1 MMQKH
6 TSVNKPTPVRV
17 VLIMLD
23 NHMSSTILRAEKLLR
38 KDIPGLELKAHA
50 ATDWHNNPTALENC
64 IKDIEQ
70 GDIIFATMLFIEDH
84 INPILPALKARRE
97 ACDAMVACMSATEVV
112 GLTKMGR
119 FKMGGKESAPI
130 KFLKNLRG
138 KKKDGSSDGAK
149 QMRMLRQL
157 PKMLKFIPGSAQ
169 DLRSYFLVMQYWLS
183 CSDTNLVSLVRQLI
197 NKYAAGPRKAFKGKV
212 PAAAPEIYPDT
223 GLYHPTLESR
233 MTEDS
238 ADIPA
243 IKKPKGTVAL
253 VLMRAYVLAG
263 DTGHYDGVIAA
274 LEARGVNVLPIFA
287 SGLDIRPS
295 VNEFLIKDGKPIV
308 DAVVSLT
315 GFSLVGG
322 PAYCNPEAA
331 AEMLGE
337 LDVPYI
343 SAQAL
348 EFQTL
353 DQWQESDNGL
363 LPIEATMM
371 VALPE
376 LDGATGSMV
385 YGGRG
390 AAGTSML
397 AHPQRVDL
405 LAGRIEKI
413 VSLRHKAKQD
423 RKIAVVL
430 FNFPPNAGATGTA
443 ANLDVFGSLFNTLK
457 TLKADGYDVEIPADV
472 EALRQCIIAGNASK
486 YGSDA
491 NVAAH
496 VSINDHVRQEPWLDE
511 IEAAWGSAPGT
522 HQTDGRSLFVFGAH
536 FGNVFVGVQP
546 AFGYEGDPMRLLFEK
561 GFAPTHAF
569 AAFYRYIRDDFGADA
584 ALHFGTHGALEFMP
598 GKQTG
603 LSDTCWPERLIGDL
617 PNFYLYASNNPSEG
631 MVAKRRCAAT
641 LISYLTPPLRCAGL
655 YNELMDLKASVDRW
669 RACDPSHE
677 SERVQLAA
685 LIQTQAAALELVDE
699 APLWETNGETEVPL
713 VSAKLTELE
722 ETLIPDGLHIVGE
735 TLDNEAR
742 NGYLSAIASASDDV
756 EISAAAINDIVTGI
770 DVKNAAKRDGVKAKD
785 AAYEL
790 YEQLAMHDVNLNTN
804 AESVAILGALDGR
817 FIEPVSGGDLIRSPE
832 ILPTGRNLHGFDPF
846 KIPSAYAMRDGVAQ
860 AARLIDRHI
869 DDHGKLPETVAMV
882 LWGTDNLKS
891 EGGPIAQA
899 LALMGARP
907 RFDSFGRIAGAELV
921 PLEELGR
928 PRIDVVMT
936 MSGIFRDLLPLQMRM
951 LADAAYLAA
960 TADEPEIQ
968 NFVRRNALACQ
979 EREGCDIE
987 TAALRVFSNGEGAYG
1002 ANLNHMIENSSWD
1015 DEEELGDLF
1024 TQRKSF
1030 AVSRNGDVRQDQ
1042 KLFQGMLGKV
1052 DAAYQNLDGVETG
1065 ITTLDQYFDSLGGIA
1080 RAASKENGGN
1090 VPVYIGDQTRNDG
1103 VVRTLGEQVSLET
1116 RTRALNPTWFEGM
1129 LKHGYE
1135 GVRQIEAHITNTV
1148 GWSATTGQV
1157 DPWVYREL
1165 TETFML
1171 DPEMRERLAELNS
1184 KASVNVANRLLEA
1197 HERNYWT
1204 PDDETLEALRSVSE
1218 ELEDRLE
1225 GVGGEIAA

>member
-1 MMQKH
+1 
-6 TSVNKPTPVRV
+6 
-17 VLIMLD
+17 
-23 NHMSSTILRAEKLLR
+23 
-38 KDIPGLELKAHA
+38 
-50 ATDWHNNPTALENC
+50 
-64 IKDIEQ
+64 
-70 GDIIFATMLFIEDH
+70 
-84 INPILPALKARRE
+84 
-97 ACDAMVACMSATEVV
+97 MSATEVV
-112 GLTKMGR
+112 GLTKMGG
-119 FKMGGKESAPI
+119 FKMGGKESAPL
-130 KFLKNLRG
+130 KFMKNLRG
-138 KKKDGSSDGAK
+138 KKKDGSSDGAS

-157 PKMLKFIPGSAQ
+157 PKMLKFVPGSAQ
-169 DLRSYFLVMQYWLS
+169 DLRAYFLTMQYWLS
-183 CSDTNLVSLVRQLI
+183 CSDVNMVSLIRLLV
-197 NKYAAGPRKAFKGKV
+197 NKYVTGPRKVFKGKV
-212 PAAAPEIYPDT
+212 PAEAPEVYPDT
-223 GLYHPTLESR
+223 GLYHPTLKAR
-233 MTEDS
+233 MTENR
-238 ADIPA
+238 ADVPA
-243 IKKPKGTVAL
+243 VKKPKGTVGL
-253 VLMRAYVLAG
+253 VLLRAYVLAG
-263 DTGHYDGVIAA
+263 DTGHYDGVISA
-274 LEARGVNVLPIFA
+274 LEARGVNVLPIFS
-287 SGLDIRPS
+287 SGLDIRPA
-295 VNEFLIKDGKPIV
+295 VDDFLIEDGKPIV

-331 AEMLGE
+331 AEMLGK

-353 DQWQESDNGL
+353 DQWQESDFGL

-390 AAGTSML
+390 AAGTSMV

-405 LAGRIEKI
+405 LAGRVEKI
-413 VSLRHKAKQD
+413 VSLRNKKKQD
-423 RKIAVVL
+423 RKVAVVI

-443 ANLDVFGSLFNTLK
+443 ANLDVFGSLYNTLH
-457 TLKADGYDVEIPADV
+457 TLKADGYDVEIPENV
-472 EALRQCIIAGNASK
+472 EALRQCVIAGNASTF
-486 YGSDA
+486 GSDA

-496 VSINDHVRQEPWLDE
+496 VSINDHVRREPWLDE
-511 IEAAWGSAPGT
+511 IEAAWGSAPGA
-522 HQTDGRSLFVFGAH
+522 HQTDGRTLFVYGAH

-569 AAFYRYIRDDFGADA
+569 AAFYRYIRDDFGADV

-603 LSDTCWPERLIGDL
+603 LSSSCWPERLIGDL

-669 RACDPSHE
+669 RACDPTNE
-677 SERVQLAA
+677 NERGQLTA
-685 LIQTQAAALELVDE
+685 LIQTQAAALELAE
-699 APLWETNGETEVPL
+699 ETPLWESDGEIEVP
-713 VSAKLTELE
+713 VVASKLMELE

-735 TLDNEAR
+735 TLNAEAR
-742 NGYLSAIASASDDV
+742 NGYLSAIASASDDIG
-756 EISAAAINDIVTGI
+756 ISDAAINDIVTG
-770 DVKNAAKRDGVKAKD
+770 KGAAGAAKRDGVKAKD
-785 AAYEL
+785 AAYKN
-790 YEQLAMHDVNLNTN
+790 YEELAMHDANLTTN
-804 AESVAILGALDGR
+804 AESDAILSALDGR
-817 FIEPVSGGDLIRSPE
+817 FIEPVAGGDLIRSPE

-846 KIPSAYAMRDGVAQ
+846 KIPTAYAMRDGVQQ
-860 AARLIDRHI
+860 ATRLIDRHI
-869 DDHGKLPETVAMV
+869 DDHGELPKTVAMV

-907 RFDSFGRIAGAELV
+907 RLDSFNRIAGAELI

-960 TADEPEIQ
+960 TADEPLNQ
-968 NFVRRNALACQ
+968 NFVRRNTLACQ
-979 EREGCDIE
+979 ERDGCDIE
-987 TAALRVFSNGEGAYG
+987 TASLRVFSNGDGAYG
-1002 ANLNHMIENSSWD
+1002 ANLNNMVENSCWE
-1015 DEEELGDLF
+1015 DENELGDLF

-1030 AVSRNGDVRQDQ
+1030 AYSRSGEVRQDQ

-1157 DPWVYREL
+1157 DPWVQVAAV
-1165 TETFML
+1165 ML
-1171 DPEMRERLAELNS
+1171 SAKP
-1184 KASVNVANRLLEA
+1184 
-1197 HERNYWT
+1197 
-1204 PDDETLEALRSVSE
+1204 
-1218 ELEDRLE
+1218 
-1225 GVGGEIAA
+1225 

>member
-1 MMQKH
+1 MPKR
-6 TSVNKPTPVRV
+6 TSVDNTPIKV
-17 VLIMLD
+17 VMIMLD
-23 NHMSSTILRAEKLLR
+23 NHMSSTVMVAQKQLQ
-38 KDIPGLELKAHA
+38 KDLPGLQLCAHA
-50 ATDWHNNPTALENC
+50 ATDWANNPLALEKC
-64 IKDIEQ
+64 LQDIAE
-70 GDIIFATMLFIEDH
+70 GDIIFATMLFVEDH
-84 INPILPALKARRE
+84 INPVLPALKARRE
-97 ACDAMVACMSATEVV
+97 ACDAMVACMSATEIV
-112 GLTKMGR
+112 GLTKIGR

-138 KKKDGSSDGAK
+138 KKKDGSSDGAS

-157 PKMLKFIPGSAQ
+157 PKLLKFVPGSAQ
-169 DLRSYFLVMQYWLS
+169 DLRAYFLTMQYWLS
-183 CSDTNLVSLVRQLI
+183 CSDTNLVSLVRMLI
-197 NKYAAGPRKAFKGKV
+197 DRYATGPRKSLKGNV
-212 PAAAPEIYPDT
+212 PAKPPEDYPDT
-223 GLYHPTLESR
+223 GLYHPSLKSR
-233 MTEDS
+233 MTENA
-238 ADIPA
+238 ADIPVS
-243 IKKPKGTVAL
+243 KKAKGTVGL

-274 LEARGVNVLPIFA
+274 LEARGINVLPIFA
-287 SGLDIRPS
+287 CGLDIRPA
-295 VNEFLIKDGKPIV
+295 VNDFLIKDDKPIV
-308 DAVVSLT
+308 DAIISLT

-331 AEMLGE
+331 AGMLGD

-385 YGGRG
+385 FGGRG
-390 AAGTSML
+390 AAGTSMVS
-397 AHPQRVDL
+397 HPERAAL
-405 LAGRIEKI
+405 LAGRIEKL
-413 VSLRHKAKQD
+413 VSLRRKKAQD
-423 RKIAVVL
+423 RKVAIVL

-443 ANLDVFGSLFNTLK
+443 AHLDVFGSLFNTMK
-457 TLKADGYDVEIPADV
+457 ALKADGYDVEIPTDV
-472 EALRQCIIAGNASK
+472 ETLRQAIIAGNAGT

-496 VSINDHVRQEPWLDE
+496 VSIDDHVRREPWLDE
-511 IEAAWGSAPGT
+511 IEAAWGSAPGM

-603 LSDTCWPERLIGDL
+603 LSSSCWPERLVGDL

-631 MVAKRRCAAT
+631 MVAKRRSAAT
-641 LISYLTPPLRCAGL
+641 LISYLTPPLRNAGL
-655 YNELMDLKASVDRW
+655 YNELTDLKASVDRW
-669 RACDPSHE
+669 RACDPKNT
-677 SERVQLAA
+677 SERDKLAT
-685 LIQTQAAALELVDE
+685 LIHSQAAALELVDE
-699 APLWETNGETEVPL
+699 TPAWDDHGDVWVPY
-713 VSAKLTELE
+713 VAEKLFELE
-722 ETLIPDGLHIVGE
+722 ETLIPEGLHIVGE
-735 TLDNEAR
+735 TLDAETR
-742 NGYLSAIASASDDV
+742 NGYLAAIAAGTSDL
-756 EISAAAINDIVTGI
+756 EISEKAINAISAGKGATQ
-770 DVKNAAKRDGVKAKD
+770 AAKLDGVKAKHPSYR
-785 AAYEL
+785 AYEDL
-790 YEQLAMHDVNLNTN
+790 ECHDANLTN
-804 AESVAILGALDGR
+804 CSETAAILKALDGH
-817 FIEPVSGGDLIRSPE
+817 FIPPVTGGDLIRSPE
-832 ILPTGRNLHGFDPF
+832 ILPTGRNIHGFDPF
-846 KIPSAYAMRDGVAQ
+846 KIPSRFAIRDGAEQ
-860 AARLIDRHI
+860 AARLIDRHLK
-869 DDHGKLPETVAMV
+869 DHGKLPETVAMV

-907 RFDSFGRIAGAELV
+907 RLDSFNRIAGAELI
-921 PLEELGR
+921 PLKELGR

-960 TADEPEIQ
+960 TADEPELQ
-968 NFVRRNALACQ
+968 NYVRRNALKCQ

-987 TAALRVFSNGEGAYG
+987 TAALRVFSNGDGVYG
-1002 ANLNHMIENSSWD
+1002 ANLNHMVENSAWD

-1030 AVSRNGDVRQDQ
+1030 GYTRTGAVHQNQ
-1042 KLFQGMLGKV
+1042 KLFQGMLGSV

-1065 ITTLDQYFDSLGGIA
+1065 VTTLDQYFDSLGGIA
-1080 RAASKENGGN
+1080 RAASKENGNN
-1090 VPVYIGDQTRNDG
+1090 VPVYIGDQTRSEG
-1103 VVRTLGEQVSLET
+1103 TVRSLGEQVALET
-1116 RTRALNPTWFEGM
+1116 RTRALNPAWFEGM

-1184 KASVNVANRLLEA
+1184 KASVAVANRLLEA

-1204 PDDETLEALRSVSE
+1204 PDEETLEALRSVSE

-1225 GVGGEIAA
+1225 GVEGEIAA

>member
-1 MMQKH
+1 MPKH
-6 TSVNKPTPVRV
+6 TSVDNTPIKV
-17 VLIMLD
+17 VMIMLD
-23 NHMSSTILRAEKLLR
+23 NHMSSTVMVAQKQLQ
-38 KDIPGLELKAHA
+38 KDLPGLQLCAHA
-50 ATDWHNNPTALENC
+50 ATDWANNPLALEKC
-64 IKDIEQ
+64 LQDIAE
-70 GDIIFATMLFIEDH
+70 GDIIFATMLFVEDH
-84 INPILPALKARRE
+84 INPVLPALKARRE
-97 ACDAMVACMSATEVV
+97 ACDAMVACMSATEIV
-112 GLTKMGR
+112 GLTKIGR

-138 KKKDGSSDGAK
+138 KKKDGSSDGAS

-157 PKMLKFIPGSAQ
+157 PKLLKFVPGSAQ
-169 DLRSYFLVMQYWLS
+169 DLRAYFLTMQYWLS
-183 CSDTNLVSLVRQLI
+183 CSDTNLVSLVRMLI
-197 NKYAAGPRKAFKGKV
+197 DRYATGPRKSLKGNV
-212 PAAAPEIYPDT
+212 PAKPPEDYPDT
-223 GLYHPTLESR
+223 GLYHPSLKSR
-233 MTEDS
+233 MTENA
-238 ADIPA
+238 ADIPVS
-243 IKKPKGTVAL
+243 KKAKGTVGL

-274 LEARGVNVLPIFA
+274 LEARGINVLPIFA
-287 SGLDIRPS
+287 CGLDIRPA
-295 VNEFLIKDGKPIV
+295 VNDFLIKDDKPIV
-308 DAVVSLT
+308 DAIISLT

-331 AEMLGE
+331 AGMLGD

-385 YGGRG
+385 FGGRG
-390 AAGTSML
+390 AAGTSMVS
-397 AHPQRVDL
+397 HPERAAL
-405 LAGRIEKI
+405 LAGRIEKL
-413 VSLRHKAKQD
+413 VSLRRKKAQD
-423 RKIAVVL
+423 RKVAIVL

-443 ANLDVFGSLFNTLK
+443 AHLDVFGSLFNTMK
-457 TLKADGYDVEIPADV
+457 ALKADGYDVEIPTDV
-472 EALRQCIIAGNASK
+472 ETLRQAIIAGNAGT

-496 VSINDHVRQEPWLDE
+496 VSIDDHVRREPWLDE
-511 IEAAWGSAPGT
+511 IEAAWGSAPGM

-603 LSDTCWPERLIGDL
+603 LSSSCWPERLVGDL

-631 MVAKRRCAAT
+631 MVAKRRSAAT
-641 LISYLTPPLRCAGL
+641 LISYLTPPLRNAGL
-655 YNELMDLKASVDRW
+655 YNELTDLKASVDRW
-669 RACDPSHE
+669 RACDPKNT
-677 SERVQLAA
+677 SERDKLAT
-685 LIQTQAAALELVDE
+685 LIHSQAAALELVDE
-699 APLWETNGETEVPL
+699 TPAWDDHGDVWVPY
-713 VSAKLTELE
+713 VAEKLFELE
-722 ETLIPDGLHIVGE
+722 ETLIPEGLHIVGE
-735 TLDNEAR
+735 TLDAETR
-742 NGYLSAIASASDDV
+742 NGYLAAIAAGTSDL
-756 EISAAAINDIVTGI
+756 EISEKAINAISAGKGATQ
-770 DVKNAAKRDGVKAKD
+770 AAKLDGVKAKHPSYR
-785 AAYEL
+785 AYEDL
-790 YEQLAMHDVNLNTN
+790 ECHDANLTN
-804 AESVAILGALDGR
+804 CSETAAILKALDGH
-817 FIEPVSGGDLIRSPE
+817 FIPPVTGGDLIRSPE
-832 ILPTGRNLHGFDPF
+832 ILPTGRNIHGFDPF
-846 KIPSAYAMRDGVAQ
+846 KIPSRFAIRDGAEQ
-860 AARLIDRHI
+860 AARLIDRHLK
-869 DDHGKLPETVAMV
+869 DHGKLPETVAMV

-907 RFDSFGRIAGAELV
+907 RLDSFNRIAGAELI
-921 PLEELGR
+921 PLKELGR

-960 TADEPEIQ
+960 TADEPELQ
-968 NFVRRNALACQ
+968 NYVRRNALKCQ

-987 TAALRVFSNGEGAYG
+987 TAALRVFSNGDGVYG
-1002 ANLNHMIENSSWD
+1002 ANLNHMVENSAWD

-1030 AVSRNGDVRQDQ
+1030 GYTRTGAVHQNQ
-1042 KLFQGMLGKV
+1042 KLFQGMLGSV

-1065 ITTLDQYFDSLGGIA
+1065 VTTLDQYFDSLGGIA
-1080 RAASKENGGN
+1080 RAASKENGNN
-1090 VPVYIGDQTRNDG
+1090 VPVYIGDQTRSEG
-1103 VVRTLGEQVSLET
+1103 TVRSLGEQVALET
-1116 RTRALNPTWFEGM
+1116 RTRALNPAWFEGM

-1184 KASVNVANRLLEA
+1184 KASVAVANRLLEA

-1204 PDDETLEALRSVSE
+1204 PDEETLEALRSVSE

-1225 GVGGEIAA
+1225 GVEGEIAA

>member
-1 MMQKH
+1 MPKR
-6 TSVNKPTPVRV
+6 TSVDNTPIKV
-17 VLIMLD
+17 VMIMLD
-23 NHMSSTILRAEKLLR
+23 NHMSSTVMVAQKQLQ
-38 KDIPGLELKAHA
+38 KDLPGLQLCAHA
-50 ATDWHNNPTALENC
+50 ATDWANNPLALEKC
-64 IKDIEQ
+64 LQDIAE
-70 GDIIFATMLFIEDH
+70 GDIIFATMLFVEDH
-84 INPILPALKARRE
+84 INPVLPALKARRE
-97 ACDAMVACMSATEVV
+97 ACDAMVACMSATEIV
-112 GLTKMGR
+112 GLTKIGR

-138 KKKDGSSDGAK
+138 KKKDGSSDGAS

-157 PKMLKFIPGSAQ
+157 PKLLKFVPGSAQ
-169 DLRSYFLVMQYWLS
+169 DLRAYFLTMQYWLS
-183 CSDTNLVSLVRQLI
+183 CSDTNLVSLVRMLI
-197 NKYAAGPRKAFKGKV
+197 DRYATGPRKSLKGNV
-212 PAAAPEIYPDT
+212 PAKPPEDYPDT
-223 GLYHPTLESR
+223 GLYHPSLKSR
-233 MTEDS
+233 MTENA
-238 ADIPA
+238 ADIPVS
-243 IKKPKGTVAL
+243 KKAKGTVGL

-274 LEARGVNVLPIFA
+274 LEARGINVLPIFA
-287 SGLDIRPS
+287 CGLDIRPA
-295 VNEFLIKDGKPIV
+295 VNDFLIKDDKPIV
-308 DAVVSLT
+308 DAIISLT

-331 AEMLGE
+331 AGMLGD

-385 YGGRG
+385 FGGRG
-390 AAGTSML
+390 AAGTSMV
-397 AHPQRVDL
+397 AHPERAAL
-405 LAGRIEKI
+405 LAGRIEKL
-413 VSLRHKAKQD
+413 VSLRRKKAQD
-423 RKIAVVL
+423 RKVAIVL

-443 ANLDVFGSLFNTLK
+443 AHLDVFGSLFNTMK
-457 TLKADGYDVEIPADV
+457 ALKADGYDVEIPTDV
-472 EALRQCIIAGNASK
+472 ETLRQAIIAGNAGT

-496 VSINDHVRQEPWLDE
+496 VSIDDHVRREPWLDE
-511 IEAAWGSAPGT
+511 IEAAWGSAPGM

-603 LSDTCWPERLIGDL
+603 LSSSCWPERLVGDL

-631 MVAKRRCAAT
+631 MVAKRRSAAT
-641 LISYLTPPLRCAGL
+641 LISYLTPPLRNAGL
-655 YNELMDLKASVDRW
+655 YNELTDLKASVDRW
-669 RACDPSHE
+669 RACDPKNT
-677 SERVQLAA
+677 SERDKLAT
-685 LIQTQAAALELVDE
+685 LTHSQAAALELVDE
-699 APLWETNGETEVPL
+699 TPAWDDHGDVWVPY
-713 VSAKLTELE
+713 VAEKLFELE
-722 ETLIPDGLHIVGE
+722 ETLIPEGLHIVGE
-735 TLDNEAR
+735 TLDAETR
-742 NGYLSAIASASDDV
+742 NGYLAAIAAGTSDL
-756 EISAAAINDIVTGI
+756 EISEKAINAISAGKGATQ
-770 DVKNAAKRDGVKAKD
+770 AAKLDGVKAKHPSYR
-785 AAYEL
+785 AYEDL
-790 YEQLAMHDVNLNTN
+790 ECHDANLTN
-804 AESVAILGALDGR
+804 CSETAAILKALDGH
-817 FIEPVSGGDLIRSPE
+817 FIPPVTGGDLIRSPE
-832 ILPTGRNLHGFDPF
+832 ILPTGRNIHGFDPF
-846 KIPSAYAMRDGVAQ
+846 KIPSRFAIRDGAEQ
-860 AARLIDRHI
+860 AARLIDRHLK
-869 DDHGKLPETVAMV
+869 DHGKLPETVAMV

-907 RFDSFGRIAGAELV
+907 RLDSFNRIAGAELI
-921 PLEELGR
+921 PLKELGR

-960 TADEPEIQ
+960 TADEPELQ
-968 NFVRRNALACQ
+968 NYVRRNALKCQ

-987 TAALRVFSNGEGAYG
+987 TAALRVFSNGDGVYG
-1002 ANLNHMIENSSWD
+1002 ANLNHMVENSAWD

-1024 TQRKSF
+1024 IQRKSF
-1030 AVSRNGDVRQDQ
+1030 GYTRTGAVHQNQ
-1042 KLFQGMLGKV
+1042 KLFQGMLGSV

-1065 ITTLDQYFDSLGGIA
+1065 VTTLDQYFDSLGGIA
-1080 RAASKENGGN
+1080 RAASKENGNN
-1090 VPVYIGDQTRNDG
+1090 VPVYIGDQTRSEG
-1103 VVRTLGEQVSLET
+1103 TVRSLGEQVALET
-1116 RTRALNPTWFEGM
+1116 RTRALNPAWFEGM

-1184 KASVNVANRLLEA
+1184 KASVAVANRLLEA

-1204 PDDETLEALRSVSE
+1204 PDEETLEALRSVSE

-1225 GVGGEIAA
+1225 GVEGEIAA

>member
-1 MMQKH
+1 MPKR
-6 TSVNKPTPVRV
+6 TSVDNTPIKV
-17 VLIMLD
+17 VMIMLD
-23 NHMSSTILRAEKLLR
+23 NHMSSTVMVAQKQLQ
-38 KDIPGLELKAHA
+38 KDLPGLQLCAHA
-50 ATDWHNNPTALENC
+50 ATDWANNPLALEKC
-64 IKDIEQ
+64 LQDIAE
-70 GDIIFATMLFIEDH
+70 GDIIFATMLFVEDH
-84 INPILPALKARRE
+84 INPVLPALKARRE
-97 ACDAMVACMSATEVV
+97 ACDAMVACMSATEIV
-112 GLTKMGR
+112 GLTKIGR

-138 KKKDGSSDGAK
+138 KKKDGSSDGAS

-157 PKMLKFIPGSAQ
+157 PKLLKFVPGSAQ
-169 DLRSYFLVMQYWLS
+169 DLRAYFLTMQYWLS
-183 CSDTNLVSLVRQLI
+183 CSDTNLVSLVRMLI
-197 NKYAAGPRKAFKGKV
+197 DRYATGPRKSLKGNV
-212 PAAAPEIYPDT
+212 PAKPPEDYPDT
-223 GLYHPTLESR
+223 GLYHPSLKSR
-233 MTEDS
+233 MTENA
-238 ADIPA
+238 ADIPVS
-243 IKKPKGTVAL
+243 KKAKGTVGL

-274 LEARGVNVLPIFA
+274 LEARGINVLPIFA
-287 SGLDIRPS
+287 CGLDIRPA
-295 VNEFLIKDGKPIV
+295 VNDFLIKDDKPIV
-308 DAVVSLT
+308 DAIISLT

-322 PAYCNPEAA
+322 PAYCNPDAA
-331 AEMLGE
+331 AGMLGD

-385 YGGRG
+385 FGGRG
-390 AAGTSML
+390 AAGTSMV
-397 AHPQRVDL
+397 AHPERAAL
-405 LAGRIEKI
+405 LAGRIEKL
-413 VSLRHKAKQD
+413 VSLRRKKAQD
-423 RKIAVVL
+423 RKVAIVL

-443 ANLDVFGSLFNTLK
+443 AHLDVFGSLFNTMK
-457 TLKADGYDVEIPADV
+457 ALKADGYDVEIPTDV
-472 EALRQCIIAGNASK
+472 ETLRQAIIAGNAGT

-496 VSINDHVRQEPWLDE
+496 VSIDDHVRREPWLDE
-511 IEAAWGSAPGT
+511 IEAAWGSAPGM

-603 LSDTCWPERLIGDL
+603 LSSSCWPERLVGDL

-631 MVAKRRCAAT
+631 MVAKRRSAAT
-641 LISYLTPPLRCAGL
+641 LISYLTPPLRNAGL
-655 YNELMDLKASVDRW
+655 YNELTDLKASVDRW
-669 RACDPSHE
+669 RACDPKNT
-677 SERVQLAA
+677 SERDKLAT
-685 LIQTQAAALELVDE
+685 LIHSQAAALELVDE
-699 APLWETNGETEVPL
+699 TPAWDDHGDVWVPY
-713 VSAKLTELE
+713 VAEKLFELE
-722 ETLIPDGLHIVGE
+722 ETLIPEGLHIVGE
-735 TLDNEAR
+735 TLDAETR
-742 NGYLSAIASASDDV
+742 NGYLAAIAAGTSDL
-756 EISAAAINDIVTGI
+756 EISEKAINAISAGKGATQ
-770 DVKNAAKRDGVKAKD
+770 AAKLDGVKAKHPSYR
-785 AAYEL
+785 AYEDL
-790 YEQLAMHDVNLNTN
+790 ECHDANLTN
-804 AESVAILGALDGR
+804 CSETAAILKALDGH
-817 FIEPVSGGDLIRSPE
+817 FIPPVTGGDLIRSPE
-832 ILPTGRNLHGFDPF
+832 ILPTGRNIHGFDPF
-846 KIPSAYAMRDGVAQ
+846 KIPSRFAIRDGAEQ
-860 AARLIDRHI
+860 AARLIDRHLK
-869 DDHGKLPETVAMV
+869 DHGKLPETVAMV

-907 RFDSFGRIAGAELV
+907 RLDSFNRIAGAELI
-921 PLEELGR
+921 PLKELGR

-960 TADEPEIQ
+960 TADEPELQ
-968 NFVRRNALACQ
+968 NYVRRNALKCQ

-987 TAALRVFSNGEGAYG
+987 TAALRVFSNGDGVYG
-1002 ANLNHMIENSSWD
+1002 ANLNHMVENSAWD

-1030 AVSRNGDVRQDQ
+1030 GYTRTGAVHQNQ
-1042 KLFQGMLGKV
+1042 KLFQGMLGSV

-1065 ITTLDQYFDSLGGIA
+1065 VTTLDQYFDSLGGIA
-1080 RAASKENGGN
+1080 RAASKENGNN
-1090 VPVYIGDQTRNDG
+1090 VPVYIGDQTRSEG
-1103 VVRTLGEQVSLET
+1103 TVRSLGEQVALET
-1116 RTRALNPTWFEGM
+1116 RTRALNPAWFEGM

-1184 KASVNVANRLLEA
+1184 KASVAVANRLLEA

-1204 PDDETLEALRSVSE
+1204 PDEETLEALRSVSE

-1225 GVGGEIAA
+1225 GVEGEIAA

>member
-1 MMQKH
+1 MPKR
-6 TSVNKPTPVRV
+6 TSVDNTPIKV
-17 VLIMLD
+17 VMIMLD
-23 NHMSSTILRAEKLLR
+23 NHMSSTVMVAQKQLQ
-38 KDIPGLELKAHA
+38 KDLPGLQLCAHA
-50 ATDWHNNPTALENC
+50 ATDWANNPLALEKC
-64 IKDIEQ
+64 LQDIAE
-70 GDIIFATMLFIEDH
+70 GDIIFATMLFVEDH
-84 INPILPALKARRE
+84 INPVLPALKARRE
-97 ACDAMVACMSATEVV
+97 ACDAMVACMSATEIV
-112 GLTKMGR
+112 GLTKIGR

-138 KKKDGSSDGAK
+138 KKKDGSSDGAS

-157 PKMLKFIPGSAQ
+157 PKLLKFVPGSAQ
-169 DLRSYFLVMQYWLS
+169 DLRAYFLTMQYWLS
-183 CSDTNLVSLVRQLI
+183 CSDTNLVSLVRMLI
-197 NKYAAGPRKAFKGKV
+197 DRYATGPRKSLKGNV
-212 PAAAPEIYPDT
+212 PAKPPEDYPDT
-223 GLYHPTLESR
+223 GLYHPSLKSR
-233 MTEDS
+233 MTENA
-238 ADIPA
+238 ADIPVS
-243 IKKPKGTVAL
+243 KKAKGTVGL

-274 LEARGVNVLPIFA
+274 LEARGINVLPIFA
-287 SGLDIRPS
+287 CGLDIRPA
-295 VNEFLIKDGKPIV
+295 VNDFLIKDDKPIV
-308 DAVVSLT
+308 DAIISLT

-331 AEMLGE
+331 AGMLGD

-385 YGGRG
+385 FGGRG
-390 AAGTSML
+390 AAGTSMV
-397 AHPQRVDL
+397 AHPERAAL
-405 LAGRIEKI
+405 LAGRIEKL
-413 VSLRHKAKQD
+413 VSLRRKKAQD
-423 RKIAVVL
+423 RKVAIVL

-443 ANLDVFGSLFNTLK
+443 AHLDVFGSLFNTMK
-457 TLKADGYDVEIPADV
+457 ALKADGYDVEIPTDV
-472 EALRQCIIAGNASK
+472 ETLRQAIIAGNAGT

-496 VSINDHVRQEPWLDE
+496 VSIDDHVRREPWLDE
-511 IEAAWGSAPGT
+511 IEAAWGSAPGM

-603 LSDTCWPERLIGDL
+603 LSSSCWPERLVGDL

-631 MVAKRRCAAT
+631 MVAKRRSAAT
-641 LISYLTPPLRCAGL
+641 LISYLTPPLRNAGL
-655 YNELMDLKASVDRW
+655 YNELTDLKASVDRW
-669 RACDPSHE
+669 RACDPKNT
-677 SERVQLAA
+677 SERDKLAT
-685 LIQTQAAALELVDE
+685 LIHSQAAALELVDE
-699 APLWETNGETEVPL
+699 TPAWDDHGDVWVPY
-713 VSAKLTELE
+713 VAEKLFELE
-722 ETLIPDGLHIVGE
+722 ETLIPEGLHIVGE
-735 TLDNEAR
+735 TLDAETR
-742 NGYLSAIASASDDV
+742 NGYLAAIAAGTSDL
-756 EISAAAINDIVTGI
+756 EISEKAINAISAGKGATQ
-770 DVKNAAKRDGVKAKD
+770 AAKLDGVKAKHPSYR
-785 AAYEL
+785 AYEDL
-790 YEQLAMHDVNLNTN
+790 ECHDANLTN
-804 AESVAILGALDGR
+804 CSETAAILKALDGH
-817 FIEPVSGGDLIRSPE
+817 FIPPVTGGDLIRSPE
-832 ILPTGRNLHGFDPF
+832 ILPTGRNIHGFDPF
-846 KIPSAYAMRDGVAQ
+846 KIPSRFAIRDGAEQ
-860 AARLIDRHI
+860 AARLIDRHLK
-869 DDHGKLPETVAMV
+869 DHGKLPETVAMV

-907 RFDSFGRIAGAELV
+907 RLDSFNRIAGAELI
-921 PLEELGR
+921 PLKELGR

-960 TADEPEIQ
+960 TADEPELQ
-968 NFVRRNALACQ
+968 NYVRRNALKCQ

-987 TAALRVFSNGEGAYG
+987 TAALRVFSNGDGVYG
-1002 ANLNHMIENSSWD
+1002 ANLNHMVENSAWD

-1030 AVSRNGDVRQDQ
+1030 GYTRTGAVHQNQ
-1042 KLFQGMLGKV
+1042 KLFQGMLGSV

-1065 ITTLDQYFDSLGGIA
+1065 VTTLDQYFDSLGGIA
-1080 RAASKENGGN
+1080 RAASKENGNN
-1090 VPVYIGDQTRNDG
+1090 VPVYIGDQTRSEG
-1103 VVRTLGEQVSLET
+1103 TVRSLGEQVALET
-1116 RTRALNPTWFEGM
+1116 RTRVLNPAWFEGM

-1184 KASVNVANRLLEA
+1184 KASVAVANRLLEA

-1204 PDDETLEALRSVSE
+1204 PDEETLEALRSVSE

-1225 GVGGEIAA
+1225 GVEGEIAA

>member
-1 MMQKH
+1 MPKH
-6 TSVNKPTPVRV
+6 TSVDNTPIKV
-17 VLIMLD
+17 VMIMLD
-23 NHMSSTILRAEKLLR
+23 NHMSSTVMVAQQQLQ
-38 KDIPGLELKAHA
+38 KDLPGLQLNAHA
-50 ATDWHNNPTALENC
+50 ATDWANNPLALEKC
-64 IKDIEQ
+64 LKDIAE
-70 GDIIFATMLFIEDH
+70 GDIIFVTMLFVEDH
-84 INPILPALKARRE
+84 INPVLPALKARRDD
-97 ACDAMVACMSATEVV
+97 CDAMVACMSATEIVT
-112 GLTKMGR
+112 LTKIGR
-119 FKMGGKESAPI
+119 FKMGGKQSAPI

-138 KKKDGSSDGAK
+138 KKKDGSSDGAS

-157 PKMLKFIPGSAQ
+157 PKLLKFIPGSAQ
-169 DLRSYFLVMQYWLS
+169 DLRAYFLTMQYWLS
-183 CSDTNLVSLVRQLI
+183 CSDTNLVSLVRMLI
-197 NKYAAGPRKAFKGKV
+197 DRYATGARKSLKGNV
-212 PAAAPEIYPDT
+212 PANPPEDYPDT
-223 GLYHPTLESR
+223 GLYHPSLKSR
-233 MTEDS
+233 MTENA
-238 ADIPA
+238 ADIPVN
-243 IKKPKGTVAL
+243 KKANGTVGL

-274 LEARGVNVLPIFA
+274 LEARGINVLPIFA
-287 SGLDIRPS
+287 CGLDIRPA
-295 VNEFLIKDGKPIV
+295 VDDFLIKDGKPIV
-308 DAVVSLT
+308 DAIVSLT

-331 AEMLGE
+331 AGMLGD

-353 DQWQESDNGL
+353 DQWQESDSGL

-385 YGGRG
+385 FGGRG
-390 AAGTSML
+390 AAGTSMV
-397 AHPQRVDL
+397 AHPERAAL
-405 LAGRIEKI
+405 LAGRIEKL
-413 VSLRHKAKQD
+413 VSLRTKKAQD
-423 RKIAVVL
+423 RKVAIVL

-443 ANLDVFGSLFNTLK
+443 AHLDVFGSLYNTMK
-457 TLKADGYDVEIPADV
+457 TLKADGYDVEIPKDV
-472 EALRQCIIAGNASK
+472 DALRQTIIAGNAAT

-496 VSINDHVRQEPWLDE
+496 VSIDDHVRREPWLDE

-603 LSDTCWPERLIGDL
+603 LSSSCWPERLVGDL

-631 MVAKRRCAAT
+631 MVAKRRSAAT
-641 LISYLTPPLRCAGL
+641 LISYLTPPLRNAGL
-655 YNELMDLKASVDRW
+655 YNELTDLKASVDRW
-669 RACDPSHE
+669 RACDPKNT
-677 SERVQLAA
+677 SERGKLAT
-685 LIQTQAAALELVDE
+685 LIHSQAAALELVQ
-699 APLWETNGETEVPL
+699 ETPAWDDHGDVWVPYVGE
-713 VSAKLTELE
+713 KLFELE
-722 ETLIPDGLHIVGE
+722 ETLIPEGLHIVGE
-735 TLDNEAR
+735 ALDADTR
-742 NGYLSAIASASDDV
+742 NGYLAAIAAGTSDLGISEKAIDA
-756 EISAAAINDIVTGI
+756 ISAGKGAAQ
-770 DVKNAAKRDGVKAKD
+770 AAKHDGVKAKD
-785 AAYEL
+785 ASYRAYEDL
-790 YEQLAMHDVNLNTN
+790 VRHDANLTN
-804 AESVAILGALDGR
+804 CSESAAILKALDGH
-817 FIEPVSGGDLIRSPE
+817 FIPPVSGGDLIRSPE
-832 ILPTGRNLHGFDPF
+832 ILPTGRNIHGFDPF
-846 KIPSAYAMRDGVAQ
+846 KIPSRFAIRDGVEQ
-860 AARLIDRHI
+860 AARLIDRHLE
-869 DDHGKLPETVAMV
+869 DHGKLPETVAMV

-907 RFDSFGRIAGAELV
+907 RLDSFNRIAGAELI
-921 PLEELGR
+921 PLNELGR

-960 TADEPEIQ
+960 TADEPEMQ
-968 NFVRRNALACQ
+968 NYVRRNALACQ

-987 TAALRVFSNGEGAYG
+987 TAALRVFSNGDGAYG
-1002 ANLNHMIENSSWD
+1002 ANLNHMVENSAWD

-1030 AVSRNGDVRQDQ
+1030 GYTRTGAIHQNQ
-1042 KLFQGMLGKV
+1042 KLFQGMLGSV

-1065 ITTLDQYFDSLGGIA
+1065 VTTLDQYFDSLGGIA
-1080 RAASKENGGN
+1080 RAASKENGAN
-1090 VPVYIGDQTRNDG
+1090 VPVYIGDQTRSEG
-1103 VVRTLGEQVSLET
+1103 TVRSLGEQVALET
-1116 RTRALNPTWFEGM
+1116 RTRALNPAWFEGM

-1184 KASVNVANRLLEA
+1184 KASVAVANRLLEA

-1225 GVGGEIAA
+1225 GVEGEIAA

>member
-1 MMQKH
+1 MR
-6 TSVNKPTPVRV
+6 KPIMEDKAVPFRF
-17 VLIMLD
+17 VLITLD
-23 NHMSSTILRAEKLLR
+23 SHMSSTVMRAQKLLK
-38 KDIPGLELKAHA
+38 KDMSGLELNAHA
-50 ATDWHNNPTALENC
+50 ATDWANNPLALEKC
-64 IKDIEQ
+64 LKDIAE
-70 GDIIFATMLFIEDH
+70 GDIIFVSMLFIEDH
-84 INPILPALKARRE
+84 INPILQALKDRRE
-97 ACDAMVACMSATEVV
+97 ACDAMVAIMSATEVV
-112 GLTKMGR
+112 GLTKIGK
-119 FKMGGKESAPI
+119 FKMGGKESTPL

-138 KKKDGSSDGAK
+138 KKKDGSSDGAS

-157 PKMLKFIPGSAQ
+157 PKLLKFIPGSAQ
-169 DLRSYFLVMQYWLS
+169 DVRVYFLIMQYWLS
-183 CSDTNLVSLVRQLI
+183 CSDNNLVALVRQMV
-197 NKYAAGPRKAFKGKV
+197 NKYAAGPRKSLKGNF
-212 PAAAPEIYPDT
+212 PAADPEVYPDA
-223 GLYHPTLESR
+223 GLYHPTLKKR

-243 IKKPKGTVAL
+243 VKKPKGTVGL

-263 DTGHYDGVIAA
+263 DTGHYDGVIKS
-274 LEARGVNVLPIFA
+274 LEARGVNVLPIFS
-287 SGLDIRPS
+287 SGLDIRPA
-295 VNEFLIKDGKPIV
+295 VDQFLMKDGKPVV
-308 DAVVSLT
+308 DAIISLA

-331 AEMLGE
+331 AEMLGD

-343 SAQAL
+343 SAQSL

-353 DQWQESDNGL
+353 DEWQESDFGL

-385 YGGRG
+385 FGGRG
-390 AAGTSML
+390 ASGASMV
-397 AHPQRVDL
+397 AHPERVEL
-405 LAGRIEKI
+405 LSSRVEKI
-413 VSLRHKAKQD
+413 VSLRNKAKQD
-423 RKIAVVL
+423 RKIAVVI

-457 TLKADGYDVEIPADV
+457 TLKADGYDVEIPADS
-472 EALRQCIIAGNASK
+472 EALRQCVIAGNASK
-486 YGSDA
+486 YGSEA

-496 VSINDHVRQEPWLDE
+496 VSINDHVRREPHLKE
-511 IEAAWGSAPGT
+511 IEAAWGSAPGV
-522 HQTDGRSLFVFGAH
+522 HQTDGRSIFIYGAH

-569 AAFYRYIRDDFGADA
+569 SAFYNYMRDDFGADA

-603 LSDTCWPERLIGDL
+603 LSSSCWPERLIGDL

-631 MVAKRRCAAT
+631 LVAKRRSAAT

-677 SERVQLAA
+677 NERVQLAT
-685 LIQTQAAALELVDE
+685 LIQTQAAALELV
-699 APLWETNGETEVPL
+699 GETPVWVGDGEIEVPL
-713 VSAKLTELE
+713 VAERLAELE

-735 TLDNEAR
+735 TLDDEAR
-742 NGYLSAIASASDDV
+742 NGYLSAIASASSDI
-756 EISAAAINDIVTGI
+756 EISDKAISAIISGK
-770 DVKNAAKRDGVKAKD
+770 DVKAVAKLDGVKPKD
-785 AAYEL
+785 DAFAA
-790 YEQLAMHDVNLNTN
+790 YEQLAQHDVNINLDGERS
-804 AESVAILGALDGR
+804 AMLRALDGR
-817 FIEPVSGGDLIRSPE
+817 FIEPVAGGDLIRSPE
-832 ILPTGRNLHGFDPF
+832 ILPTGRNIHGFDPF
-846 KIPSAYAMRDGVAQ
+846 KIPSRFAISDGAQ
-860 AARLIDRHI
+860 QATRLIDRHI

-891 EGGPIAQA
+891 EGGPIGQA
-899 LALMGARP
+899 LSLMGARP
-907 RFDSFGRIAGAELV
+907 RFDSFNKVAGAELI

-951 LADAAYLAA
+951 LAEAAYLAA
-960 TADEPEIQ
+960 TADEPLNQ
-968 NFVRRNALACQ
+968 NFVRRNALATQ

-1002 ANLNHMIENSSWD
+1002 ANLNNMVENSCWD
-1015 DEEELGDLF
+1015 DENELGDLF

-1030 AVSRNGDVRQDQ
+1030 GYSRTGIVHQNQ

-1065 ITTLDQYFDSLGGIA
+1065 VTTLDQYFDSLGGIA
-1080 RAASKENGGN
+1080 RAASKENGNN
-1090 VPVYIGDQTRNDG
+1090 VPVYIGDQTRSDG
-1103 VVRTLGEQVSLET
+1103 TVRTLGEQVSLET
-1116 RTRALNPTWFEGM
+1116 RTRALNPAWFEGM

-1171 DPEMRERLAELNS
+1171 DPEMRKRLAELNS
-1184 KASVNVANRLLEA
+1184 KASVGVANRLLEA

-1225 GVGGEIAA
+1225 GVEGEIAA

>member
-1 MMQKH
+1 MPKH
-6 TSVNKPTPVRV
+6 TSVDNTPIKV
-17 VLIMLD
+17 VMIMLD
-23 NHMSSTILRAEKLLR
+23 NHMSSTVMFAQKQLQ
-38 KDIPGLELKAHA
+38 KDLPGLQLCAHA
-50 ATDWHNNPTALENC
+50 ATDWANNPLALEKC
-64 IKDIEQ
+64 LQDIAE
-70 GDIIFATMLFIEDH
+70 GDIIFVSMLFVEDH
-84 INPILPALKARRE
+84 INPILPALKDRRE
-97 ACDAMVACMSATEVV
+97 ACDAMVAIMSATEVV
-112 GLTKMGR
+112 GLTKVGR
-119 FKMGGKESAPI
+119 FKMGGKESAPL
-130 KFLKNLRG
+130 KFMKNLRG
-138 KKKDGSSDGAK
+138 KKKDGSSDGAS

-157 PKMLKFIPGSAQ
+157 PKLLKFIPGSAQ
-169 DLRSYFLVMQYWLS
+169 DLRAYFLTMQYWLS
-183 CSDTNLVSLVRQLI
+183 CSDTNLISLVRMLVDR
-197 NKYAAGPRKAFKGKV
+197 YATGPRKSLKGKV
-212 PAAAPEIYPDT
+212 PANPPEDYPDT
-223 GLYHPTLESR
+223 GLYHPSLKSR
-233 MTEDS
+233 MTENA
-238 ADIPA
+238 ADIPVN
-243 IKKPKGTVAL
+243 KKANGTVGL
-253 VLMRAYVLAG
+253 VLIRAYVLAG
-263 DTGHYDGVIAA
+263 DTGHYDGVIAS
-274 LEARGVNVLPIFA
+274 LEARGINVLPIFA
-287 SGLDIRPS
+287 CGLDIRPA
-295 VNEFLIKDGKPIV
+295 VDDFLIKDGKPIV
-308 DAVVSLT
+308 DAIISLT

-331 AEMLGE
+331 AGMLGD

-353 DQWQESDNGL
+353 DQWQESGNGL

-385 YGGRG
+385 FGGRG
-390 AAGTSML
+390 AAGTSMV
-397 AHPQRVDL
+397 AHPERAAL
-405 LAGRIEKI
+405 LAGRIEKL
-413 VSLRHKAKQD
+413 VSLRRKKAQN
-423 RKIAVVL
+423 RKVAIVL

-443 ANLDVFGSLFNTLK
+443 AHLDVFGSLFNTMK
-457 TLKADGYDVEIPADV
+457 TLKADGYDVEIPKDV
-472 EALRQCIIAGNASK
+472 EALRQAIIAGNAST

-496 VSINDHVRQEPWLDE
+496 VSIDDHVRREPWLDE

-603 LSDTCWPERLIGDL
+603 LSSSCWPERLVGDL

-631 MVAKRRCAAT
+631 MVAKRRSAAT
-641 LISYLTPPLRCAGL
+641 LISYLTPPLRNAGL
-655 YNELMDLKASVDRW
+655 YNELTDLKASVDRW
-669 RACDPSHE
+669 RACDPQNT
-677 SERVQLAA
+677 SERSKLAR
-685 LIQTQAAALELVDE
+685 LIHSQAAALELVE
-699 APLWETNGETEVPL
+699 ETPAWDDHGDVWVPY
-713 VSAKLTELE
+713 VAEKLFELE
-722 ETLIPDGLHIVGE
+722 ETLIPEGLHIVGKALDAE
-735 TLDNEAR
+735 TR
-742 NGYLSAIASASDDV
+742 NGYLAAIAAGTSDL
-756 EISAAAINDIVTGI
+756 EISEKAINAISAGKGAVQ
-770 DVKNAAKRDGVKAKD
+770 AAKHDGVKAKD
-785 AAYEL
+785 PSYRAYEDL
-790 YEQLAMHDVNLNTN
+790 VRHDANLTN
-804 AESVAILGALDGR
+804 CSESAAILKALDGQ
-817 FIEPVSGGDLIRSPE
+817 FIPPVTGGDLIRSPE
-832 ILPTGRNLHGFDPF
+832 ILPTGRNIHGFDPF
-846 KIPSAYAMRDGVAQ
+846 KIPSRFAIRDGAEQ
-860 AARLIDRHI
+860 AARLIDRHLE
-869 DDHGKLPETVAMV
+869 DHGKLPETVAMV

-907 RFDSFGRIAGAELV
+907 RLDSFNRIAGAELI
-921 PLEELGR
+921 PLKELGR

-960 TADEPEIQ
+960 TADEPELQ
-968 NFVRRNALACQ
+968 NYVRRNALKCQ

-987 TAALRVFSNGEGAYG
+987 TAALRVFSNGDGAYG
-1002 ANLNHMIENSSWD
+1002 ANLNHMVENSAWD

-1030 AVSRNGDVRQDQ
+1030 GYTRTGEIHQNQ
-1042 KLFQGMLGKV
+1042 KLFQGMLGSV

-1065 ITTLDQYFDSLGGIA
+1065 VTTLDQYFDSLGGIA
-1080 RAASKENGGN
+1080 RAASKENGTN
-1090 VPVYIGDQTRNDG
+1090 VPVYIGDQTRSEG
-1103 VVRTLGEQVSLET
+1103 TVRSLGEQVALET
-1116 RTRALNPTWFEGM
+1116 RTRALNPAWFEGM

-1184 KASVNVANRLLEA
+1184 KASVAVANRLLEA

-1204 PDDETLEALRSVSE
+1204 PDEETLEALRTVSE

-1225 GVGGEIAA
+1225 GVEGEIAA

>member
-1 MMQKH
+1 MPKR
-6 TSVNKPTPVRV
+6 TSVDNTPIKV
-17 VLIMLD
+17 VMIMLD
-23 NHMSSTILRAEKLLR
+23 NHMSSTVMVAQKQLQ
-38 KDIPGLELKAHA
+38 KDLPGLQLCAHA
-50 ATDWHNNPTALENC
+50 ATDWANNPLALEKC
-64 IKDIEQ
+64 LQDIAE
-70 GDIIFATMLFIEDH
+70 GDIIFATMLFVEDH
-84 INPILPALKARRE
+84 INPVLPALKARRE
-97 ACDAMVACMSATEVV
+97 ACDAMVACMSATEIV
-112 GLTKMGR
+112 GLTKIGR

-138 KKKDGSSDGAK
+138 KKKDGSSDGAS

-157 PKMLKFIPGSAQ
+157 PKLLKFVPGSAQ
-169 DLRSYFLVMQYWLS
+169 DLRAYFLTMQYWLS
-183 CSDTNLVSLVRQLI
+183 CSDTNLVSLVRMLI
-197 NKYAAGPRKAFKGKV
+197 DRYATGPRKSLKGNV
-212 PAAAPEIYPDT
+212 PAKPPEDYPDT
-223 GLYHPTLESR
+223 GLYHPSLKSR
-233 MTEDS
+233 MTENA
-238 ADIPA
+238 ADIPVS
-243 IKKPKGTVAL
+243 KKAKGTVGL

-274 LEARGVNVLPIFA
+274 LEARGINVLPIFA
-287 SGLDIRPS
+287 CGLDIRPA
-295 VNEFLIKDGKPIV
+295 VNDFLIKDDKPIV
-308 DAVVSLT
+308 DAIISLT

-331 AEMLGE
+331 AGMLGD

-385 YGGRG
+385 FGGRG
-390 AAGTSML
+390 AAGTSMV
-397 AHPQRVDL
+397 AHPERAAL
-405 LAGRIEKI
+405 LAGRIEKL
-413 VSLRHKAKQD
+413 VSLRRKKAQD
-423 RKIAVVL
+423 RKVAIVL

-443 ANLDVFGSLFNTLK
+443 AHLDVFGSLFNTMK
-457 TLKADGYDVEIPADV
+457 ALKADGYDVEIPTDV
-472 EALRQCIIAGNASK
+472 ETLRQAIIAGNAGT

-496 VSINDHVRQEPWLDE
+496 VSIDDHVRREPWLDE
-511 IEAAWGSAPGT
+511 IEAAWGSAPGM

-603 LSDTCWPERLIGDL
+603 LSSSCWPERLVGDL

-631 MVAKRRCAAT
+631 MVAKRRSAAT
-641 LISYLTPPLRCAGL
+641 LISYLTPPLRNAGL
-655 YNELMDLKASVDRW
+655 YNELTDLKASVDRW
-669 RACDPSHE
+669 RACDPKNT
-677 SERVQLAA
+677 SERDKLAT
-685 LIQTQAAALELVDE
+685 LIHSQAAALELVDE
-699 APLWETNGETEVPL
+699 TPAWDDHGDVWVPY
-713 VSAKLTELE
+713 VAEKLFELE
-722 ETLIPDGLHIVGE
+722 ETLIPEGLHIVGE
-735 TLDNEAR
+735 TLDAETR
-742 NGYLSAIASASDDV
+742 NGYLAAIAAGTSDL
-756 EISAAAINDIVTGI
+756 EISEKAINAISAGKGATQ
-770 DVKNAAKRDGVKAKD
+770 AAKLDGVKAKHPSYR
-785 AAYEL
+785 AYEDL
-790 YEQLAMHDVNLNTN
+790 ECHDANLTN
-804 AESVAILGALDGR
+804 CSETAAILKALDGH
-817 FIEPVSGGDLIRSPE
+817 FIPPVTGGDLIRSPE
-832 ILPTGRNLHGFDPF
+832 ILPTGRNIHGFDPF
-846 KIPSAYAMRDGVAQ
+846 KIPSRFAIRDGAEQ
-860 AARLIDRHI
+860 AARLIDRHLK
-869 DDHGKLPETVAMV
+869 DHGKLPETVAMV

-907 RFDSFGRIAGAELV
+907 RLDSFNRIAGAELI
-921 PLEELGR
+921 PLKELGR

-960 TADEPEIQ
+960 TADEPELQ
-968 NFVRRNALACQ
+968 NYVRRNALKCQ

-987 TAALRVFSNGEGAYG
+987 TAALRVFSNGDGVYG
-1002 ANLNHMIENSSWD
+1002 ANLNHMVENSAWD

-1030 AVSRNGDVRQDQ
+1030 GYTRTGAVHQNQ
-1042 KLFQGMLGKV
+1042 KLFQGMLGSV

-1065 ITTLDQYFDSLGGIA
+1065 VTTLDQYFDSLGGIA
-1080 RAASKENGGN
+1080 RAASKENGNN
-1090 VPVYIGDQTRNDG
+1090 VPVYIGDQTRSEG
-1103 VVRTLGEQVSLET
+1103 TVRSLGEQVALET
-1116 RTRALNPTWFEGM
+1116 RTRALNPAWFEGM

-1184 KASVNVANRLLEA
+1184 KASVAVANRLLEA

-1204 PDDETLEALRSVSE
+1204 PDEETLEALRSVSE

-1225 GVGGEIAA
+1225 GVEGEIAA

>member
-1 MMQKH
+1 
-6 TSVNKPTPVRV
+6 
-17 VLIMLD
+17 
-23 NHMSSTILRAEKLLR
+23 
-38 KDIPGLELKAHA
+38 
-50 ATDWHNNPTALENC
+50 
-64 IKDIEQ
+64 
-70 GDIIFATMLFIEDH
+70 
-84 INPILPALKARRE
+84 
-97 ACDAMVACMSATEVV
+97 
-112 GLTKMGR
+112 
-119 FKMGGKESAPI
+119 
-130 KFLKNLRG
+130 
-138 KKKDGSSDGAK
+138 
-149 QMRMLRQL
+149 MRMLRQL
-157 PKMLKFIPGSAQ
+157 PKLLKFVPGSAQ
-169 DLRSYFLVMQYWLS
+169 DLRAYFLTMQYWLS
-183 CSDTNLVSLVRQLI
+183 CSDTNLVSLVRMLI
-197 NKYAAGPRKAFKGKV
+197 DRYATGPRKSLKGNV
-212 PAAAPEIYPDT
+212 PAKPPEDYPDT
-223 GLYHPTLESR
+223 GLYHPSLKSR
-233 MTEDS
+233 MTENA
-238 ADIPA
+238 ADIPVS
-243 IKKPKGTVAL
+243 KKAKGTVGL

-274 LEARGVNVLPIFA
+274 LEARGINVLPIFA
-287 SGLDIRPS
+287 CGLDIRPA
-295 VNEFLIKDGKPIV
+295 VNDFLIKDDKPIV
-308 DAVVSLT
+308 DAIISLT

-322 PAYCNPEAA
+322 PAYCNPDAA
-331 AEMLGE
+331 AGMLGD

-385 YGGRG
+385 FGGRG
-390 AAGTSML
+390 AAGTSMV
-397 AHPQRVDL
+397 AHPERAAL
-405 LAGRIEKI
+405 LAGRIEKL
-413 VSLRHKAKQD
+413 VSLRRKKAQD
-423 RKIAVVL
+423 RKVAIVL

-443 ANLDVFGSLFNTLK
+443 AHLDVFGSLFNTMK
-457 TLKADGYDVEIPADV
+457 ALKADGYDVEIPTDV
-472 EALRQCIIAGNASK
+472 ETLRQAIIAGNAGT

-496 VSINDHVRQEPWLDE
+496 VGIDDHVRREPWLDE
-511 IEAAWGSAPGT
+511 IEAAWGSAPGM

-603 LSDTCWPERLIGDL
+603 LSSSCWPERLVGDL

-631 MVAKRRCAAT
+631 MVAKRRSAAT
-641 LISYLTPPLRCAGL
+641 LISYLTPPLRNAGL
-655 YNELMDLKASVDRW
+655 YNELTDLKASVDRW
-669 RACDPSHE
+669 RACDPKNT
-677 SERVQLAA
+677 SERDKLAT
-685 LIQTQAAALELVDE
+685 LIHSQAAALELVDE
-699 APLWETNGETEVPL
+699 TPAWDDHGDVWVPY
-713 VSAKLTELE
+713 VAEKLFELE
-722 ETLIPDGLHIVGE
+722 ETLIPEGLHIVGE
-735 TLDNEAR
+735 TLDAETR
-742 NGYLSAIASASDDV
+742 NGYLAAIAAGTSDL
-756 EISAAAINDIVTGI
+756 EISEKAINAISAGKGATQ
-770 DVKNAAKRDGVKAKD
+770 AAKLDGVKAKHPSYR
-785 AAYEL
+785 AYEDL
-790 YEQLAMHDVNLNTN
+790 ECHDANLTN
-804 AESVAILGALDGR
+804 CSETAAILKALDGH
-817 FIEPVSGGDLIRSPE
+817 FIPPVTGGDLIRSPE
-832 ILPTGRNLHGFDPF
+832 ILPTGRNIHGFDPF
-846 KIPSAYAMRDGVAQ
+846 KIPSRFAIRDGAEQ
-860 AARLIDRHI
+860 AARLIDRHLK
-869 DDHGKLPETVAMV
+869 DHGKLPETVAMV

-907 RFDSFGRIAGAELV
+907 RLDSFNRIAGAELI
-921 PLEELGR
+921 PLKELGR

-960 TADEPEIQ
+960 TADEPELQ
-968 NFVRRNALACQ
+968 NYVRRNALKCQ

-987 TAALRVFSNGEGAYG
+987 TAALRVFSNGDGVYG
-1002 ANLNHMIENSSWD
+1002 ANLNHMVENSAWD

-1030 AVSRNGDVRQDQ
+1030 GYTRTGAVHQNQ
-1042 KLFQGMLGKV
+1042 KLFQGMLGSV

-1065 ITTLDQYFDSLGGIA
+1065 VTTLDQYFDSLGGIA
-1080 RAASKENGGN
+1080 RAASKENGNN
-1090 VPVYIGDQTRNDG
+1090 VPVYIGDQTRSEG
-1103 VVRTLGEQVSLET
+1103 TVRSLGEQVALET
-1116 RTRALNPTWFEGM
+1116 RTRALNPAWFEGM

-1184 KASVNVANRLLEA
+1184 KASVAVANRLLEA

-1204 PDDETLEALRSVSE
+1204 PDEETLEALRSVSE

-1225 GVGGEIAA
+1225 GVEGEIAA

>member
-1 MMQKH
+1 MPKH
-6 TSVNKPTPVRV
+6 TSVDNTPIKV
-17 VLIMLD
+17 VMIMLD
-23 NHMSSTILRAEKLLR
+23 NHMSSTVMFAQKQLQ
-38 KDIPGLELKAHA
+38 KDLPGLQLCAHA
-50 ATDWHNNPTALENC
+50 ATDWANNPLALEKC
-64 IKDIEQ
+64 LQDIAE
-70 GDIIFATMLFIEDH
+70 GDIIFVSMLFVEDH
-84 INPILPALKARRE
+84 INPILPALKDRRE
-97 ACDAMVACMSATEVV
+97 ACDAMVAIMSATEVV
-112 GLTKMGR
+112 GLTKVGR
-119 FKMGGKESAPI
+119 FKMGGKESAPL
-130 KFLKNLRG
+130 KFMKNLRG
-138 KKKDGSSDGAK
+138 KKKDGSSDGAS

-157 PKMLKFIPGSAQ
+157 PKLLKFIPGSAQ
-169 DLRSYFLVMQYWLS
+169 DLRAYFLTMQYWLS
-183 CSDTNLVSLVRQLI
+183 CSDTNLISLVRMLVDR
-197 NKYAAGPRKAFKGKV
+197 YATGPRKSLKGKV
-212 PAAAPEIYPDT
+212 PANPPEDYPDT
-223 GLYHPTLESR
+223 GLYHPSLKSR
-233 MTEDS
+233 MTENA
-238 ADIPA
+238 ADIPVN
-243 IKKPKGTVAL
+243 KKANGTVGL
-253 VLMRAYVLAG
+253 VLIRAYVLAG
-263 DTGHYDGVIAA
+263 DTGHYDGVIAS
-274 LEARGVNVLPIFA
+274 LEARGINVLPIFA
-287 SGLDIRPS
+287 CGLDIRPA
-295 VNEFLIKDGKPIV
+295 VDDFLIKDGKPIV
-308 DAVVSLT
+308 DAIISLT

-331 AEMLGE
+331 AGMLGD

-385 YGGRG
+385 FGGRG
-390 AAGTSML
+390 AAGTSMV
-397 AHPQRVDL
+397 AHPERAAL
-405 LAGRIEKI
+405 LAGRIEKL
-413 VSLRHKAKQD
+413 VSLRRKKAQN
-423 RKIAVVL
+423 RKVAIVL

-443 ANLDVFGSLFNTLK
+443 AHLDVFGSLFNTMK
-457 TLKADGYDVEIPADV
+457 TLKADGYDVEIPKDV
-472 EALRQCIIAGNASK
+472 EALRQAIIAGNAST

-496 VSINDHVRQEPWLDE
+496 VSIDDHVRREPWLDE

-603 LSDTCWPERLIGDL
+603 LSSSCWPERLVGDL

-631 MVAKRRCAAT
+631 MVAKRRSAAT
-641 LISYLTPPLRCAGL
+641 LISYLTPPLRNAGL
-655 YNELMDLKASVDRW
+655 YNELTDLKASVDRW
-669 RACDPSHE
+669 RACDPKNT
-677 SERVQLAA
+677 SERSKLAT
-685 LIQTQAAALELVDE
+685 LIHSQAAALELVE
-699 APLWETNGETEVPL
+699 ETPAWDDHGDVWVPY
-713 VSAKLTELE
+713 VAEKLFELE
-722 ETLIPDGLHIVGE
+722 ETLIPEGLHIVGKALDAE
-735 TLDNEAR
+735 TR
-742 NGYLSAIASASDDV
+742 NGYLAAIAAGTSDL
-756 EISAAAINDIVTGI
+756 EISEKAINAISAGKGAVQ
-770 DVKNAAKRDGVKAKD
+770 AAKHDGVKAKD
-785 AAYEL
+785 PSYRAYEDL
-790 YEQLAMHDVNLNTN
+790 VRHDANLTN
-804 AESVAILGALDGR
+804 CSESAAILKALDGQ
-817 FIEPVSGGDLIRSPE
+817 FIPPVTGGDLIRSPE
-832 ILPTGRNLHGFDPF
+832 ILPTGRNIHGFDPF
-846 KIPSAYAMRDGVAQ
+846 KIPSRFAIRDGAEQ
-860 AARLIDRHI
+860 AARLIDRHLE
-869 DDHGKLPETVAMV
+869 DHGKLPETVAMV

-907 RFDSFGRIAGAELV
+907 RLDSFNRIAGAELI
-921 PLEELGR
+921 PLKELGR

-960 TADEPEIQ
+960 TADEPELQ
-968 NFVRRNALACQ
+968 NYVRRNALKCQ

-987 TAALRVFSNGEGAYG
+987 TAALRVFSNGDGAYG
-1002 ANLNHMIENSSWD
+1002 ANLNHMVENSAWD

-1030 AVSRNGDVRQDQ
+1030 GYTRTGEIHQNQ
-1042 KLFQGMLGKV
+1042 KLFQGMLGSV

-1065 ITTLDQYFDSLGGIA
+1065 VTTLDQYFDSLGGIA
-1080 RAASKENGGN
+1080 RAASKENGTN
-1090 VPVYIGDQTRNDG
+1090 VPVYIGDQTRSEG
-1103 VVRTLGEQVSLET
+1103 TVRSLGEQVALET
-1116 RTRALNPTWFEGM
+1116 RTRALNPAWFEGM

-1184 KASVNVANRLLEA
+1184 KASVAVANRLLEA

-1204 PDDETLEALRSVSE
+1204 PDEETLEALRTVSE

-1225 GVGGEIAA
+1225 GVEGEIAA

>member
-1 MMQKH
+1 MPKH
-6 TSVNKPTPVRV
+6 TSVDNTPIKV
-17 VLIMLD
+17 VMIMLD
-23 NHMSSTILRAEKLLR
+23 NHMSSTVMVAQKQLQ
-38 KDIPGLELKAHA
+38 KDLPGLQLCAHA
-50 ATDWHNNPTALENC
+50 ATDWANNPLALEKC
-64 IKDIEQ
+64 LQDIAE
-70 GDIIFATMLFIEDH
+70 GDIIFASMLFVEDH
-84 INPILPALKARRE
+84 INPILPALKDRRE
-97 ACDAMVACMSATEVV
+97 ACDAMVAIMSASEVV
-112 GLTKMGR
+112 GLTKVGR
-119 FKMGGKESAPI
+119 FKMGGKESAPL

-138 KKKDGSSDGAK
+138 KKKDGSSDGAS

-157 PKMLKFIPGSAQ
+157 PKLLKFVPGSAQ
-169 DLRSYFLVMQYWLS
+169 DLRAYFLAMQYWLS
-183 CSDTNLVSLVRQLI
+183 CSDTNLVSLVRMLVDR
-197 NKYAAGPRKAFKGKV
+197 YATGPRKSLKGKV
-212 PAAAPEIYPDT
+212 PADAPEEYPDT
-223 GLYHPTLESR
+223 GLYHPSLKLR
-233 MTEDS
+233 MTENA
-238 ADIPA
+238 ADIPVN
-243 IKKPKGTVAL
+243 KKAKGTVGL

-274 LEARGVNVLPIFA
+274 LEARGINVLPIFA
-287 SGLDIRPS
+287 CGLDIRPA
-295 VNEFLIKDGKPIV
+295 VDDFLIKDGKPIV
-308 DAVVSLT
+308 DAIISLT

-331 AEMLGE
+331 AGMLGD

-385 YGGRG
+385 FGGRG
-390 AAGTSML
+390 AAGTSMV
-397 AHPQRVDL
+397 AHPERSAL
-405 LAGRIEKI
+405 LAGRIEKL
-413 VSLRHKAKQD
+413 VSLRRKKAQD
-423 RKIAVVL
+423 RKVAIVL

-443 ANLDVFGSLFNTLK
+443 AHLDVFGSLFNTMK
-457 TLKADGYDVEIPADV
+457 TLKADGYDVEIPKDV
-472 EALRQCIIAGNASK
+472 EALRQSIIAGNAST

-496 VSINDHVRQEPWLDE
+496 VSIDDHVRREPWLDE

-603 LSDTCWPERLIGDL
+603 LSSSCWPERLVGDL

-631 MVAKRRCAAT
+631 MVAKRRSAAT
-641 LISYLTPPLRCAGL
+641 LISYLTPPLRNAGL
-655 YNELMDLKASVDRW
+655 YNELTDLKASVDRW
-669 RACDPSHE
+669 RACDPKNT
-677 SERVQLAA
+677 SERAKLAT
-685 LIQTQAAALELVDE
+685 LIHSQAAALELVE
-699 APLWETNGETEVPL
+699 ETPAWDDHGDVWVPY
-713 VSAKLTELE
+713 VAEKLFELE
-722 ETLIPDGLHIVGE
+722 ETLIPEGLHIVGE
-735 TLDNEAR
+735 TLDAETR
-742 NGYLSAIASASDDV
+742 NGYLAAIAAGTNEI
-756 EISAAAINDIVTGI
+756 EISEKAIAAVSAG
-770 DVKNAAKRDGVKAKD
+770 KGAAQAAKHDGVKAKD
-785 AAYEL
+785 ASFAAYEEL
-790 YEQLAMHDVNLNTN
+790 VRHDTNLTN
-804 AESVAILGALDGR
+804 CAESDAILKALDGH
-817 FIEPVSGGDLIRSPE
+817 FIPPVTGGDLIRSPE
-832 ILPTGRNLHGFDPF
+832 ILPTGRNIHGFDPF
-846 KIPSAYAMRDGVAQ
+846 KIPSRFAIRDGAEQ
-860 AARLIDRHI
+860 AARLIDRHLE
-869 DDHGKLPETVAMV
+869 DHGKLPETVAMV

-907 RFDSFGRIAGAELV
+907 RLDSFNRIAGAELI
-921 PLEELGR
+921 PLKELGR

-960 TADEPEIQ
+960 TADEPEMQ
-968 NFVRRNALACQ
+968 NYVRRNALKCQ

-987 TAALRVFSNGEGAYG
+987 TAALRVFSNGDGAYG
-1002 ANLNHMIENSSWD
+1002 ANLNHMVENSAWD

-1030 AVSRNGDVRQDQ
+1030 GYTRTGAVHQNQ
-1042 KLFQGMLGKV
+1042 KLFQGMLGSV

-1065 ITTLDQYFDSLGGIA
+1065 VTTLDQYFDSLGGIA
-1080 RAASKENGGN
+1080 RAASKENGTN
-1090 VPVYIGDQTRNDG
+1090 VPVYIGDQTRSEG
-1103 VVRTLGEQVSLET
+1103 TVRSLGEQVALET
-1116 RTRALNPTWFEGM
+1116 RTRALNPAWFEGM

-1184 KASVNVANRLLEA
+1184 KASVAVANRLLEA

-1204 PDDETLEALRSVSE
+1204 PDEETLEALRTVSE

-1225 GVGGEIAA
+1225 GVEGEIAA

>member
-1 MMQKH
+1 MPKH
-6 TSVNKPTPVRV
+6 TSVDNTPIKV
-17 VLIMLD
+17 VMIMLD
-23 NHMSSTILRAEKLLR
+23 NHMSSTVMVAQKQLQ
-38 KDIPGLELKAHA
+38 KDLPGLQLNAHA
-50 ATDWHNNPTALENC
+50 ATDWANNPLALEKC
-64 IKDIEQ
+64 LQDIAE
-70 GDIIFATMLFIEDH
+70 GDIIFATMLFVEDH
-84 INPILPALKARRE
+84 INPVLPALKARRE
-97 ACDAMVACMSATEVV
+97 ACDAMVACMSATEIV
-112 GLTKMGR
+112 GLTKIGR

-138 KKKDGSSDGAK
+138 KKKDGSSDGAS

-157 PKMLKFIPGSAQ
+157 PKLLKFIPGSAQ
-169 DLRSYFLVMQYWLS
+169 DLRAYFLAMQYWLS
-183 CSDTNLVSLVRQLI
+183 CSDTNLVSLIRMLVDR
-197 NKYAAGPRKAFKGKV
+197 YATGPRKSLKGNV
-212 PAAAPEIYPDT
+212 PANPPEDYPDT
-223 GLYHPTLESR
+223 GLYHPSLKSR
-233 MTEDS
+233 MTENA
-238 ADIPA
+238 ADIPVN
-243 IKKPKGTVAL
+243 KKANGTVGL

-274 LEARGVNVLPIFA
+274 LEARGINVLPIFA
-287 SGLDIRPS
+287 CGLDIRPA
-295 VNEFLIKDGKPIV
+295 VNDFLIKDGKPVV
-308 DAVVSLT
+308 DAIISLT

-331 AEMLGE
+331 ADMLGD

-385 YGGRG
+385 FGGRG
-390 AAGTSML
+390 AAGTSMV
-397 AHPQRVDL
+397 AHSERAAL
-405 LAGRIEKI
+405 LAGRIEKL
-413 VSLRHKAKQD
+413 VSLRRKKAQD
-423 RKIAVVL
+423 RKVAIVL

-443 ANLDVFGSLFNTLK
+443 AHLDVFGSLFNTMK
-457 TLKADGYDVEIPADV
+457 TLKADGYDVEIPKDV
-472 EALRQCIIAGNASK
+472 ETLRQAIIAGNAST

-496 VSINDHVRQEPWLDE
+496 VSIDDHVRREPWLDE

-603 LSDTCWPERLIGDL
+603 LSSSCWPERLVGDL

-631 MVAKRRCAAT
+631 MVAKRRSAAT
-641 LISYLTPPLRCAGL
+641 LISYLTPPLRNAGL
-655 YNELMDLKASVDRW
+655 YNELTDLKSSVDRW
-669 RACDPSHE
+669 RACDPKNT
-677 SERVQLAA
+677 SERGKLAT
-685 LIQTQAAALELVDE
+685 LIHSQAAALELVE
-699 APLWETNGETEVPL
+699 ETPAWDDHGDVWVPH
-713 VSAKLTELE
+713 VAGKLLELE
-722 ETLIPDGLHIVGE
+722 ETLIPEGLHIVGE
-735 TLDNEAR
+735 SLDAETR
-742 NGYLSAIASASDDV
+742 NGYLAAIAAGTNEI
-756 EISAAAINDIVTGI
+756 EISEKAIDAISAGKGAT
-770 DVKNAAKRDGVKAKD
+770 KAAKLDGVKAKD
-785 AAYEL
+785 ASFAAYEDL
-790 YEQLAMHDVNLNTN
+790 VRHDANLTDCS
-804 AESVAILGALDGR
+804 ESAAILKALDGH
-817 FIEPVSGGDLIRSPE
+817 FIPPVTGGDLIRSPE
-832 ILPTGRNLHGFDPF
+832 ILPTGRNIHGFDPF
-846 KIPSAYAMRDGVAQ
+846 KIPSRFAIRDGAEQ
-860 AARLIDRHI
+860 AARLIDRHLE
-869 DDHGKLPETVAMV
+869 DHGKLPETVAMV

-907 RFDSFGRIAGAELV
+907 RLDSFNRIAGAELI
-921 PLEELGR
+921 PLKELGR

-960 TADEPEIQ
+960 TADEPEMQ
-968 NFVRRNALACQ
+968 NYVRRNALKCQ

-987 TAALRVFSNGEGAYG
+987 TAALRVFSNGDGAYG
-1002 ANLNHMIENSSWD
+1002 ANLNHMVENSAWD

-1030 AVSRNGDVRQDQ
+1030 GYTRNGAVHQNQ
-1042 KLFQGMLGKV
+1042 KLFQGMLGSV

-1065 ITTLDQYFDSLGGIA
+1065 VTTLDQYFDSLGGIA
-1080 RAASKENGGN
+1080 RAASKENGTN
-1090 VPVYIGDQTRNDG
+1090 VPVYIGDQTRSEG
-1103 VVRTLGEQVSLET
+1103 TVRSLGEQVALET
-1116 RTRALNPTWFEGM
+1116 RTRALNPAWFEGM

-1184 KASVNVANRLLEA
+1184 KASVAVANRLLEA

-1204 PDDETLEALRSVSE
+1204 PDEETLEALRSVSE

-1225 GVGGEIAA
+1225 GVEGEIAA